1 MDAKALAPDEQLLRR
16 LFGQQQPT
24 ITMFLQN
31 REKCV
36 FKAEFSSRTDESM
49 PAKVVRLEI
58 VEKESQSLSTIAA
71 IQQIAATVIPDLV
84 PDVYEVGKMDD
95 SRGRTLHFSIKEFVD
110 GETLQDVWWKLAA
123 TAQDAIVQELG
134 EAIEKLHTVRPSAVP
149 HRTGGRLGEQLKQ
162 PGIFGGPHTGFMNT
176 GSALL
181 ASIMEQRKLKK
192 QFCTIEGT
200 SEPEGIIVQ
209 SNFEYLGAVMIEKAD
224 SDKWSED
231 AVLCHNDLNPCNI
244 IIRQQKSQDGTID
257 YRLAAIID
265 WELAG
270 FYPASYE
277 LSLQDTHLST
287 GNQHLSYY
295 LKLKSRMKTLVPRT
309 SSQIQLLK
317 ANELVYESQQRH
329 LGNSTNIPAHI
340 RKIFMEYFHLVRDN
354 DPYVGWISEL
364 NDNNLPPWSDE
375 AAQKM
380 EEDAIQAMLMKRQ
393 KARAQ
398 QVAA

>member
-1 MDAKALAPDEQLLRR
+1 
-16 LFGQQQPT
+16 
-24 ITMFLQN
+24 
-31 REKCV
+31 
-36 FKAEFSSRTDESM
+36 M

-71 IQQIAATVIPDLV
+71 IQQIAATAIPDLV

-95 SRGRTLHFSIKEFVD
+95 SRGRTLHFSITEFVD
-110 GETLQDVWWKLAA
+110 GETLQDVWWKLNA

-192 QFCTIEGT
+192 QFCTTEGT
-200 SEPEGIIVQ
+200 SDPEGIVIQ
-209 SNFEYLGAVMIEKAD
+209 SNFEDLGALTIEKAD
-224 SDKWSED
+224 SDKWSEE
-231 AVLCHNDLNPCNI
+231 AVLCHNDLNPRNI
-244 IIRQQKSQDGTID
+244 IIRQKKSQDGTID

-309 SSQIQLLK
+309 LSQIQLLK

-329 LGNSTNIPAHI
+329 LGNGTNIPAHI
-340 RKIFMEYFHLVRDN
+340 RKIFMEYFQLVRDD

-364 NDNNLPPWSDE
+364 KDNELPPWSNE
-375 AAQKM
+375 TAQKM
-380 EEDAIQAMLMKRQ
+380 EDDAIQAMLVKRQ